1 MYAVSTTVRI
11 REDAKEALD
20 RLQAR
25 MTLEM
30 GERPSLQ
37 EVLDRVLEVAEAHE
51 EELVLADEPPNLTEE
66 ERERILS
73 TGFSTGR
80 GTREEDIDDV
90 LYGSPE
96 GPE

>member
-1 MYAVSTTVRI
+1 VRI
-11 REDAKEALD
+11 REEDKEVLD
-20 RLQAR
+20 RLQATI
-25 MTLEM
+25 TLET
-30 GERPSLQ
+30 GEKPSLE
-37 EVLDRVLEVAEAHE
+37 EVLHRVLEVAEAHE
-51 EELVLADEPPNLTEE
+51 EELVLEDEPPNLTEE